1 MGAQASNKINLQQ
14 QRSNNNKTHHA
25 HIRTAI
31 SRRRRRSRQCR
42 GQRSRRQFVVGVQ
55 TDANLGELW
64 ERKSETG
71 WAAEKCRLGQF
82 SLLWLSRNKWERA
95 WSTFLPLSRPLS
107 ISLGRCRIFA
117 DAGQLLTVNALL
129 ALPPFFL
136 GLVGCFL
143 LYLFFGGFFGIC
155 NNYLK
160 PRLIKSYCLYSR
172 AVIKVQTIKHTDIR
186 SYSGD
191 SLNWIE
197 RRCRETFLKCYN
209 I

>member
-1 MGAQASNKINLQQ
+1 MRCQQ
-14 QRSNNNKTHHA
+14 QKRACGCCASPFSAFSAAAAGSNNNIRFANNRRQQKKKPTTTGVGWKWARKPATKSIYNNRGATTTTATHHA

-31 SRRRRRSRQCR
+31 SRRRRRQRR

-64 ERKSETG
+64 ERESETG
-71 WAAEKCRLGQF
+71 WAAEKCRLGEF

-129 ALPPFFL
+129 PLP
-136 GLVGCFL
+136 
-143 LYLFFGGFFGIC
+143 LFWG
-155 NNYLK
+155 
-160 PRLIKSYCLYSR
+160 
-172 AVIKVQTIKHTDIR
+172 
-186 SYSGD
+186 
-191 SLNWIE
+191 
-197 RRCRETFLKCYN
+197 
-209 I
+209 